1 MDRMSEREE
10 FLEKSVN
17 AIGLLKRE
25 VMADMI
31 KMLQKAR
38 DEKANVFVLGNG
50 GSSSTASHFV
60 CDLLKTS
67 IKEGQNRFR
76 AFSLTDNVPVM
87 TAWANDVDYDSIFVE
102 QLKNVIQE
110 NDLVIGISCS
120 GNSENV
126 LKAIEYAKSIGV
138 STIGLTGNSGKLSKI
153 TDLPIKVESDNILMI
168 EGVHSVLLHYITE
181 VLRT

>member
-1 MDRMSEREE
+1 MSEKEE

-17 AIGLLKRE
+17 AIESLKHE
-25 VMADMI
+25 VIDDMI
-31 KMLQKAR
+31 RMLQKAR
-38 DEKANVFVLGNG
+38 DEKSNVFVLGNG

-67 IKEGQNRFR
+67 IKDGKNRFI

-87 TAWANDVDYDSIFVE
+87 TAWANDIDYNSVFVE
-102 QLKNVIQE
+102 QLKNLIQE

-126 LKAIEYAKSIGV
+126 LKAIEYARSKGV
-138 STIGLTGNSGKLSKI
+138 ATIGLTGNSGKLSEI
-153 TDLPIKVESDNILMI
+153 VDLPIKVSSDNILMI
-168 EGVHSVLLHYITE
+168 EGVHSILLHYITE

>member
-1 MDRMSEREE
+1 MSEREE

-25 VMADMI
+25 AMADMI
-31 KMLQKAR
+31 RMLQKAR

-87 TAWANDVDYDSIFVE
+87 TAWANDVDYNSIFVE
-102 QLKNVIQE
+102 QLKNVIKE
-110 NDLVIGISCS
+110 NDLDPIETNEWIESLSAVIEKD
-120 GNSENV
+120 GNQRSHYLIKELINNAYMEGANIPYTQSTPYINTIPV
-126 LKAIEYAKSIGV
+126 NEEKKSNGDKNIERKAK
-138 STIGLTGNSGKLSKI
+138 
-153 TDLPIKVESDNILMI
+153 
-168 EGVHSVLLHYITE
+168 
-181 VLRT
+181 

>member
-1 MDRMSEREE
+1 
-10 FLEKSVN
+10 
-17 AIGLLKRE
+17 
-25 VMADMI
+25 
-31 KMLQKAR
+31 
-38 DEKANVFVLGNG
+38 
-50 GSSSTASHFV
+50 
-60 CDLLKTS
+60 
-67 IKEGQNRFR
+67 
-76 AFSLTDNVPVM
+76 M
-87 TAWANDVDYDSIFVE
+87 TAWANDVDYNSIFVE

-138 STIGLTGNSGKLSKI
+138 STIGLTGNSGKLSEI
-153 TDLPIKVESDNILMI
+153 TDLPIKVESDNILMV